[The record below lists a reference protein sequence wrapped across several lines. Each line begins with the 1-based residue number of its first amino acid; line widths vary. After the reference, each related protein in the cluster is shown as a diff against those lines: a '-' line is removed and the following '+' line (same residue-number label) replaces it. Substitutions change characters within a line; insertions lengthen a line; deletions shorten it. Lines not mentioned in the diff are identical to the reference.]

1 VAKEIAVKIEK
12 IIVLNETDL
21 LPIITLY

>member
-1 VAKEIAVKIEK
+1 VAKEIAVKMEK

-21 LPIITLY
+21 LGIIPLY